1 MPSYAR
7 RSISFNSSD
16 VKEKLKRLDSKGKQA
31 IGMYASLACEQL
43 TATAKRNRPWTDR
56 TGLAKQSL
64 HSYYTLTKNGSYRI
78 TLSHGVSYGVYL
90 EYAFEKRYAIIEPTI
105 RTMAPNI
112 MKNFI
117 GLLDRL

>member
-16 VKEKLKRLDSKGKQA
+16 MKNKLKSLNTKGRQA
-31 IGMYASLACEQL
+31 IDMYASIACEQL
-43 TATAKRNRPWTDR
+43 TVSAKMNRPWTDR

-64 HSYYTLTKNGSYRI
+64 HSYYRI
-78 TLSHGVSYGVYL
+78 TLSHGVTYGVYL

-105 RTMAPNI
+105 RRMAPNI
-112 MKNFI
+112 IRNFE
-117 GLLDRL
+117 GLLNRL